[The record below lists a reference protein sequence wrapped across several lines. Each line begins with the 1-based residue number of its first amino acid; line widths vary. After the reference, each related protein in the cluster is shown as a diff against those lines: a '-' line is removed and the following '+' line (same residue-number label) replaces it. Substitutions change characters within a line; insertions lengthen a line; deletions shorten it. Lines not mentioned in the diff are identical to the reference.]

1 MDYEKLLNMA
11 AELGYQLMY
20 SGAEIY
26 RVEESARRLLQAYG
40 VEAPEV
46 FAIPNCLIVSVAT
59 PEGQP
64 VTRMRRVPAHGTDI
78 ELLERCNSLCRRL
91 CAQVPPLDEA
101 QAAVNA
107 LPDAIPRYSARLMLL
122 GYGTAPAFF
131 APLFGGGL
139 RDTGCSFFCGLAVG
153 LCLLYGGKFIG
164 ANGFFRTAVCSA
176 LAAFLALALVEAGLG
191 ESVDVVTIATLMV
204 LVPGVAL
211 TNAMREIMAGDTFSA
226 LSRTADAILV
236 ASAIALGAVAGQA
249 LGGFF

>member
-1 MDYEKLLNMA
+1 
-11 AELGYQLMY
+11 
-20 SGAEIY
+20 
-26 RVEESARRLLQAYG
+26 
-40 VEAPEV
+40 
-46 FAIPNCLIVSVAT
+46 
-59 PEGQP
+59 
-64 VTRMRRVPAHGTDI
+64 
-78 ELLERCNSLCRRL
+78 
-91 CAQVPPLDEA
+91 
-101 QAAVNA
+101 
-107 LPDAIPRYSARLMLL
+107 MLL
-122 GYGTAPAFF
+122 GYGVAPAFF

-236 ASAIALGAVAGQA
+236 ASAIALGAAAGQA